1 MGKYD
6 ISLKELLEG
15 SEREILS
22 LLGIKFKSIKVQNV
36 ELFEVRERRVDK
48 IYIGFIKQKKVVF
61 HFEIQLQYQREFPL
75 RMLEYFVLLKKR
87 YKDYEIWQ
95 IVLCVGNKVP
105 SRFVQKTPFSGV
117 EYHFKVIDITKIPF
131 RKFQGS
137 NNPHVNALGIL
148 SRDVDVRKIF
158 EKIMNYR
165 FLSRQKLME
174 LVNKI
179 YILSVLVGRDRE
191 VEREMEEVA
200 KIDLTKTRLFRKGL
214 RKGIERGL
222 KEGIKKGL
230 KEGIEKGLK
239 EGIQI
244 DIEERFGDEGRYL
257 IEILKDIKDIEK
269 LKEIKRAIN
278 KAEGIQ
284 DIEKILRNPK

>member
-1 MGKYD
+1 MGRYD
-6 ISLKELLEG
+6 VSLKNLLEG
-15 SEREILS
+15 SEAEILS
-22 LLGIKFKSIKVQNV
+22 LFGIKVKRLKVQDI
-36 ELFEVRERRVDK
+36 EFSEVRERRADR
-48 IYIGFIKQKKVVF
+48 IYIGFIKSKKVVF

-75 RMLEYFVLLKKR
+75 RMLEYFLLLKKR
-87 YKDYEIWQ
+87 YKDNEIWQ

-131 RKFQGS
+131 RRFQNS
-137 NNPHVNALGIL
+137 RDPNVNALVIL

-191 VEREMEEVA
+191 VEREMEEIG
-200 KIDLTKTRLFRKGL
+200 KIDLTKTRLFKRGL
-214 RKGIERGL
+214 RK
-222 KEGIKKGL
+222 
-230 KEGIEKGLK
+230 GIEKGLK
-239 EGIQI
+239 EGLKEGIEI
-244 DIEERFGDEGRYL
+244 DIEERFGEKGKYL
-257 IEILKDIKDIEK
+257 VELLKNIKDIGK
-269 LKEIKRAIN
+269 LREIKRAIN
-278 KAEGIQ
+278 KAESIQ
-284 DIEKILRNPK
+284 DIEKILRDSK